1 MRLKRPD
8 IFQEIKTCFHEMQA
22 PVKKYGLPEA
32 TDYQERLETLYKEIP
47 DNNREIISGE
57 MIARITAGERGG
69 PDSLHILLMDMH
81 KSLNSLQKLIS
92 TETIAGAMT
101 YNLSDTDRG
110 LVRAF
115 MAGLNRT
122 APLKFDHPGLGTT
135 ATSSN
140 GRLVIQNDIGVTDA
154 HVLVVHAE
162 QGLVRVTY
170 TDIHMP
176 RLQFFQ
182 ALFDSWDVTWNDTV
196 SKNAGE
202 DFEKKMYHLSTGLYH
217 ADDGEDQERFLEF
230 LGSRIVFL
238 IDWNRARK
246 RLRSFLPNKDCI
258 SVLRWSAGHD
268 VGHVGWLQLGGE
280 KLIYDGLEMAAR
292 VPLRYGEPLHQILG
306 REKTVEYFQ
315 WVLNA
320 SANGLLANHPR
331 LLIQD
336 EIKAELLRYF
346 HSAHENMMEICEYH
360 ATLTVE
366 LAMAVRDS
374 LLHIARKEDSQFPER
389 TARRAK
395 MWESEADSLVSK
407 VRSLSLRFEAAR
419 QYTDLINMAD
429 DALDFLE
436 EACFFTT
443 LVPKSTH
450 SGRMLQELVSLSEIA
465 VKGSQEYLK
474 AVIASQYL
482 NKGYTREEMQDFIRA
497 IDRVISLER
506 EADEALR
513 NTEKVILLE
522 TTDYKELRTFFEIAK
537 IIENSTNSMMKAAFA
552 LRDNVLEGLNW

>member
-1 MRLKRPD
+1 M
-8 IFQEIKTCFHEMQA
+8 
-22 PVKKYGLPEA
+22 
-32 TDYQERLETLYKEIP
+32 EIP
-47 DNNREIISGE
+47 DDAGEIISGE
-57 MIARITAGERGG
+57 TIAQITAGETGG

-81 KSLNSLQKLIS
+81 KSLNELQKLIS
-92 TETIAGAMT
+92 TENIAGAMT
-101 YNLSDTDRG
+101 YNLQEPDKD

-115 MAGLNRT
+115 MSGLNRT

-135 ATSSN
+135 ATTSN

-154 HVLVVHAE
+154 HVLVVHVE
-162 QGLVRVTY
+162 QGLVHITY

-182 ALFDSWDVTWNDTV
+182 GLFDSWNVVWEDTR
-196 SKNAGE
+196 SKKVGA
-202 DFEKKMYHLSTGLYH
+202 DFEKKLFHLSTGRYE
-217 ADDGEDQERFLEF
+217 AKDKGDQERFLEF

-246 RLRSFLPNKDCI
+246 RLRSFLPNKDCVG
-258 SVLRWSAGHD
+258 VLRWGAEEE
-268 VGHVGWLQLGGE
+268 VGHVAFLQLGGE

-306 REKTVEYFQ
+306 REKTIEYFQ

-320 SANGLLANHPR
+320 SAQGLLANHPR

-374 LLHIARKEDSQFPER
+374 LLHIARKENGQFAER

-407 VRSLSLRFEAAR
+407 VRSLSQRFEAAK

-436 EACFFTT
+436 EASFFTT

-450 SGRMLQELVSLSEIA
+450 SDRMLSELVALGEIA

-474 AVIASQYL
+474 AVIAS
-482 NKGYTREEMQDFIRA
+482 
-497 IDRVISLER
+497 RVP
-506 EADEALR
+506 
-513 NTEKVILLE
+513 
-522 TTDYKELRTFFEIAK
+522 
-537 IIENSTNSMMKAAFA
+537 
-552 LRDNVLEGLNW
+552 